1 MQCRQCHA
9 ENPAEARFCL
19 HCGAPQALHCG
30 HCGRDLP
37 AEARFCM
44 ACGQAVGKA
53 SSVGQT
59 SKPGAASLAAPAA
72 PAVRTSRAEAVHTP
86 PAAPLPAT
94 LGGGRYRVKRF
105 LGEGARKRV
114 YLARDTSLDSEVA
127 IAVVKTEGLDA
138 DGLTRVRREAQAM
151 GRLRDHPHIVP
162 VFDIG
167 QEGIQPY
174 IVSQLL
180 EGGSVD
186 DRLREVDAHKLP
198 IAEAL
203 RIALQVAQALE
214 HAHSLGIVHRD
225 LKPGNVWLARDGTAK
240 LGDFGLAVALDQSRL
255 THEGMLVG
263 TVAYIAPEQA
273 MGRTPDSRSDL
284 YALGAMLYEMLAGRP
299 PFLGDDAVTVIS
311 QHVSTPPV
319 APSWHNP
326 EVPPALEALIQKL
339 LAKDPAARPQ
349 RASEVVAILRRIQS
363 APAES
368 AAPPPATGHVVT
380 RRRAAWGRFVG
391 RRQELDQLKEA
402 LEDALGGRGSLA
414 MLVGEPGIGKTRL
427 AEEFT
432 VYARLRGAQV
442 LSGRSYEGAVEV
454 AYFPFVEA
462 FRQYVRARPDAE
474 LRRELGEGAPDV
486 ANLVSEIRQRFPDL
500 PTASP
505 LQGDAERLRLF
516 GSITEFL
523 RAATAAG
530 PLVRHLD
537 DLHWADMP
545 SLLLLRH
552 LARHLAGE
560 RLLIL
565 GSYRDVELDRT
576 HPLAEVLGTLRRET
590 SFRRVLLRG
599 LPTDDIVAYLTA
611 LADEEP
617 DPAVQAGR
625 RALAEALERETEGN
639 PFFIGEVLSHL
650 VESGKL
656 YWDGAHWRTNVT
668 STSELGIPEGV
679 REVVGRRLS
688 ALGEACNRM
697 LTVASAMPAGF
708 SWDVLRTT
716 VEGEEAT
723 LLDALEEALAA
734 RLIREREGGAA
745 ASYEFTHALIRQT
758 LYEELSAPRRVLLHR
773 HIGERLEALHAREP
787 GPHLA
792 ELAHHFFQAAPGGD
806 VDKAV
811 DYAVRAGERAVSVA
825 AFEEAAAH
833 FERALQALEL
843 VRGASPERQCRVLL
857 ALAEVHGR
865 VGALDA
871 SRAEAGRAAELARAL
886 GSAELLALAA
896 LRYGS
901 EHAPSL
907 ELDEPRV
914 RLLEEALAACGSEAN
929 ELVVRLLRRLAIEFT
944 FVDAA
949 RAEERANQSVEIA
962 RRIGKPG
969 VLAYALSGRHWSLGA
984 AERLEERLPTSRELL
999 AVSMRAGLKDFQ
1011 SDGHAS
1017 LHFDLLEKGD
1027 AAGARAQLEGY
1038 VALAKQTREPAA
1050 LWLSVVYQGLWAIL
1064 EGRFED
1070 AERLANAALELAR
1083 RFEHGGG
1090 PMFHAIQISRV
1101 RAEQGRLAEMIPVI
1115 EAIAKSSPIL
1125 SWRARLAQLYAEFGR
1140 EEDARREFEQLAADD
1155 FASIPVDTTRL
1166 LTLVYVVEACALL
1179 RDAKRAEVLYRLLLP
1194 YAKRNVVVVNAAVN
1208 GSVERYLG
1216 QLAAT
1221 LGRYD
1226 DAARHFEAAI
1236 DFDRRLGARP
1246 LQARVQVDYAR
1257 MLLLR
1262 GAPGDRERALRL
1274 ANDALGVA
1282 HTLGMQ
1288 LVTERA
1294 LALKLEAQGVDGTD
1308 TRHSVYAV
1316 ATLVQTAQPDLSAD
1330 AAADGTVT
1338 LVFSDMEGFTHM
1350 TESLGD
1356 IAAHQVVQTHN
1367 RIVREQAA
1375 AHGGREV
1382 ELRGDGFLLAFPSAR
1397 QAALCAISL
1406 QRAFAAHN
1414 ASNGGRPVRIRIG
1427 VHTGEAIKDAEKFF
1441 GKTVIQAFR
1450 IADLAAGEEIL
1461 TSSLTAELLR
1471 SAGDL
1476 RFDAEREVELKG
1488 LEGRHRVYALDWRS
1502 TA

>member
-1 MQCRQCHA
+1 MQCRQCHGD
-9 ENPAEARFCL
+9 NPAEARFCL
-19 HCGAPQALHCG
+19 HCGTPQALHCG
-30 HCGRDLP
+30 QCGRDLP

-44 ACGQAVGKA
+44 ACGQAVAGTPA
-53 SSVGQT
+53 
-59 SKPGAASLAAPAA
+59 KPVAPSLGAPVAQLTRPPRSEPAPRPAAS
-72 PAVRTSRAEAVHTP
+72 
-86 PAAPLPAT
+86 PLPAT
-94 LGGGRYRVKRF
+94 LGAGRYRVKSF

-114 YLARDTSLDSEVA
+114 YLARDTSLDSDVA
-127 IAVVKTEGLDA
+127 VAVVKTEGLDA
-138 DGLTRVRREAQAM
+138 DGLIRVRREAQAM
-151 GRLRDHPHIVP
+151 GRLRDHPNIVP

-167 QEGIQPY
+167 QEGSQPY

-186 DRLREVDAHKLP
+186 DRLREADTHKLP

-255 THEGMLVG
+255 TQEGMLVG
-263 TVAYIAPEQA
+263 TVAYMPPEQA
-273 MGRTPDSRSDL
+273 MGRTPDARSDL
-284 YALGAMLYEMLAGRP
+284 YALGAMLYEMVAGRP

-326 EVPPALEALIQKL
+326 EVPPPLEALIQQL
-339 LAKDPAARPQ
+339 LAKDPTARPQ
-349 RASEVVAILRRIQS
+349 RASDVVEALRRIER
-363 APAES
+363 APAEA
-368 AAPPPATGHVVT
+368 AAPPPSTGRAADT

-462 FRQYVRARPDAE
+462 FRQYVRARPDAD

-500 PTASP
+500 PTSPP

-530 PLVRHLD
+530 PLVLHLD
-537 DLHWADMP
+537 DLHWADTP
-545 SLLLLRH
+545 SLHLLRH
-552 LARHLAGE
+552 LARHLSDQ

-576 HPLAEVLGTLRRET
+576 HPLADVLGTLRRET

-599 LPTDDIVAYLTA
+599 LPTDDVVAYLTA

-617 DPAVQAGR
+617 DPTIQAAR
-625 RALAEALERETEGN
+625 RALAEALHRETEGN

-656 YWDGAHWRTNVT
+656 FWDGAHWRTNVT

-688 ALGEACNRM
+688 ALSAACNRM

-708 SWDVLRTT
+708 SWEVLRATAA
-716 VEGEEAT
+716 GEDAT

-734 RLIREREGGAA
+734 RLIREREGAQ
-745 ASYEFTHALIRQT
+745 ASGYEFTHALIRQT

-773 HIGERLEALHAREP
+773 QIGERLEALHAGNP

-811 DYAVRAGERAVSVA
+811 DYAVRAGERAISVA
-825 AFEEAAAH
+825 ALEEATAH

-843 VRGASPERQCRVLL
+843 TRGANPERECRVLL
-857 ALAEVHGR
+857 ALAEIHAR
-865 VGALDA
+865 VGAFDA
-871 SRAEAGRAAELARAL
+871 SRTTALRAAELARTL

-896 LRYGS
+896 LNYGG
-901 EHAPSL
+901 EHVVSI
-907 ELDEPRV
+907 EIDEPRM
-914 RLLEEALAACGSEAN
+914 RLLEEALAAFGSQED
-929 ELVVRLLRRLAIEFT
+929 ELVVRLLRRLALELVF
-944 FVDAA
+944 FDAA
-949 RAEERANQSVEIA
+949 RAEERADQSVAIA

-969 VLAYALSGRHWSLGA
+969 VLAYALSARHSSLGA
-984 AERLEERLPTSRELL
+984 AERLEERLLTSRELL
-999 AVSMRAGLKDFQ
+999 EVSARAGLKDFQ
-1011 SDGHAS
+1011 SIGHAN
-1017 LHFDLLEKGD
+1017 LHFDLLEAGD

-1038 VALAKQTREPAA
+1038 MALAKQTREPAP

-1070 AERLANAALELAR
+1070 AERLANEALELAR

-1090 PMFHAIQISRV
+1090 PQFHAIQISRV

-1115 EAIAKSSPIL
+1115 EAIVKSSPIIG
-1125 SWRARLAQLYAEFGR
+1125 WRTRLIQLYAEFGR
-1140 EEDARREFEQLAADD
+1140 EEDARREFELLAADD
-1155 FASIPVDTTRL
+1155 FASIPVDALWL
-1166 LTLVYVVEACALL
+1166 LSLCYVAEACAIL
-1179 RDAKRAEVLYRLLLP
+1179 RDAKRAERIYGLLLP
-1194 YAKRNVVVVNAAVN
+1194 HAKRNVVVVNAAVTAP
-1208 GSVERYLG
+1208 SSATSASSPRRS
-1216 QLAAT
+1216 AAT
-1221 LGRYD
+1221 TTRRDTSKPRSTSTAGS
-1226 DAARHFEAAI
+1226 AHARCKPACRSTTRACCSSAPHPAI
-1236 DFDRRLGARP
+1236 A
-1246 LQARVQVDYAR
+1246 
-1257 MLLLR
+1257 
-1262 GAPGDRERALRL
+1262 RERCGSR
-1274 ANDALGVA
+1274 
-1282 HTLGMQ
+1282 
-1288 LVTERA
+1288 
-1294 LALKLEAQGVDGTD
+1294 
-1308 TRHSVYAV
+1308 TR
-1316 ATLVQTAQPDLSAD
+1316 
-1330 AAADGTVT
+1330 
-1338 LVFSDMEGFTHM
+1338 
-1350 TESLGD
+1350 
-1356 IAAHQVVQTHN
+1356 
-1367 RIVREQAA
+1367 R
-1375 AHGGREV
+1375 
-1382 ELRGDGFLLAFPSAR
+1382 
-1397 QAALCAISL
+1397 
-1406 QRAFAAHN
+1406 
-1414 ASNGGRPVRIRIG
+1414 
-1427 VHTGEAIKDAEKFF
+1427 
-1441 GKTVIQAFR
+1441 
-1450 IADLAAGEEIL
+1450 
-1461 TSSLTAELLR
+1461 
-1471 SAGDL
+1471 
-1476 RFDAEREVELKG
+1476 
-1488 LEGRHRVYALDWRS
+1488 
-1502 TA
+1502 

>member
-1 MQCRQCHA
+1 
-9 ENPAEARFCL
+9 
-19 HCGAPQALHCG
+19 
-30 HCGRDLP
+30 
-37 AEARFCM
+37 M
-44 ACGQAVGKA
+44 ACGQAVGAAPAKPLA
-53 SSVGQT
+53 SSQ
-59 SKPGAASLAAPAA
+59 AAPAA
-72 PAVRTSRAEAVHTP
+72 PVAGPPRSEPSPA
-86 PAAPLPAT
+86 PAASPLPAT
-94 LGGGRYRVKRF
+94 LGGGRYRVNRF

-114 YLARDTSLDSEVA
+114 YLARDTSLDSDVA
-127 IAVVKTEGLDA
+127 VAVVKTEGLDA
-138 DGLTRVRREAQAM
+138 EGLIRVRREAQAM
-151 GRLRDHPHIVP
+151 GRLRDHPNIVP

-167 QEGIQPY
+167 QDGSRPY

-186 DRLREVDAHKLP
+186 DRLRELEAHKLP

-203 RIALQVAQALE
+203 RIGLQVAEALE

-240 LGDFGLAVALDQSRL
+240 LGDFGLAVTLDQSRL
-255 THEGMLVG
+255 TQEGMLVG
-263 TVAYIAPEQA
+263 TVAYMAPEQA

-284 YALGAMLYEMLAGRP
+284 YALGAMLYEMVAGRP

-326 EVPPALEALIQKL
+326 EVPPALEGLIQQL

-349 RASEVVAILRRIQS
+349 RAREVVETLRRIER
-363 APAES
+363 APVEA
-368 AAPPPATGHVVT
+368 AAPPVATGRAADT

-391 RRQELDQLKEA
+391 RRQELEQLKEA

-442 LSGRSYEGAVEV
+442 LAGRSYEGAVEV

-474 LRRELGEGAPDV
+474 LRRELGDGAPDV
-486 ANLVSEIRQRFPDL
+486 ANIVSEIRQRFPDL
-500 PTASP
+500 PTPPP

-516 GSITEFL
+516 GSVTEFL
-523 RAATAAG
+523 RAAAAAG
-530 PLVRHLD
+530 PLVLHLD
-537 DLHWADMP
+537 DLHWADTP

-560 RLLIL
+560 RLLVV

-576 HPLAEVLGTLRRET
+576 HPLAEVLGTLRREA
-590 SFRRVLLRG
+590 SFRRILLRG
-599 LPTDDIVAYLTA
+599 LPTDDVVAYLTA

-617 DPAVQAGR
+617 DPAIQAAR
-625 RALAEALERETEGN
+625 RALAEALHRETEGN

-688 ALGEACNRM
+688 ALGPVCNRM

-708 SWDVLRTT
+708 SWEVLRATT
-716 VEGEEAT
+716 EGEESA

-734 RLIREREGGAA
+734 RLIRERAQAA
-745 ASYEFTHALIRQT
+745 GYEFTHALIRQT

-773 HIGERLEALHAREP
+773 QIGERLEALYVRDP

-825 AFEEAAAH
+825 AFEEAVGH
-833 FERALQALEL
+833 YDRALQALEL
-843 VRGASPERQCRVLL
+843 ARGGNPERECRVLL
-857 ALAEVHGR
+857 ALAEVHSR
-865 VGALDA
+865 VGGLDA
-871 SRAEAGRAAELARAL
+871 ARVAAGRAAELARAL

-896 LRYGS
+896 LQYGG
-901 EHAPSL
+901 EHNVVVST

-914 RLLEEALAACGSEAN
+914 RLLEEALAAFASEAN
-929 ELVVRLLRRLAIEFT
+929 ELVVRLLRRLVFELA

-949 RAEERANQSVEIA
+949 RAEERGEEAVAIA
-962 RRIGKPG
+962 RRIGEPG
-969 VLAYALSGRHWSLGA
+969 VLAYALSARHYSLGA
-984 AERLEERLPTSRELL
+984 AERMEERLLVSRELL
-999 AVSMRAGLKDFQ
+999 AVSTRVGLKAFQ
-1011 SDGHAS
+1011 AHGRSS

-1027 AAGARAQLEGY
+1027 AAGARAQLHGY
-1038 VALAKQTREPAA
+1038 VALAKQTREPAT
-1050 LWLSVVYQGLWAIL
+1050 LWLSVVFQGLWAIL
-1064 EGRFED
+1064 EGRFEE
-1070 AERLANAALELAR
+1070 AEQLANEALDLAR

-1090 PMFHAIQISRV
+1090 PQFHAIQVSRV
-1101 RAEQGRLAEMIPVI
+1101 RAERGRLAEMIPLI
-1115 EAIAKSSPIL
+1115 ETIVKSAPNAG
-1125 SWRARLAQLYAEFGR
+1125 WRARLVQLYAECGR
-1140 EEDARREFEQLAADD
+1140 EEEARREFEVLAADD
-1155 FASIPVDTTRL
+1155 FAGIPRDL
-1166 LTLVYVVEACALL
+1166 LWLLSLCYVSEACAILG
-1179 RDAKRAEVLYRLLLP
+1179 DAKRAEILYRVLLP
-1194 YAKRNVVVVNAAVN
+1194 HAKRNVVVVNAAVN
-1208 GSVERYLG
+1208 GPVERYLG
-1216 QLAAT
+1216 KLAAT
-1221 LGRYD
+1221 LGRFD
-1226 DAARHFEAAI
+1226 DAAGHFEAAI

-1246 LQARVQVDYAR
+1246 LLARVQIDYAR
-1257 MLLLR
+1257 MLLER
-1262 GAPGDRERALRL
+1262 SAPGDRERALRL
-1274 ANDALGVA
+1274 ANEALGIA
-1282 HTLGMQ
+1282 HALGMQ

-1294 LALKLEAQGVDGTD
+1294 LALKLEVQGIEGSD
-1308 TRHSVYAV
+1308 TKRSVYAV
-1316 ATLVQTAQPDLSAD
+1316 ATLVQAARPDLGAH

-1338 LVFSDMEGFTHM
+1338 LVFSDMEGFTRM

-1356 IAAHQVVQTHN
+1356 VAAHQVVQAHN
-1367 RIVREQAA
+1367 RIVREQTA

-1382 ELRGDGFLLAFPSAR
+1382 ELRGDGFLLAFSSAR

-1406 QRAFAAHN
+1406 QRAMAAHN
-1414 ASNGGRPVRIRIG
+1414 ASNGGRPIRIRIG
-1427 VHTGEAIKDAEKFF
+1427 VHTGEALRDADKFF
-1441 GKTVIQAFR
+1441 GRSVIQAFR
-1450 IADLAAGEEIL
+1450 IADLAVGEEIL

-1476 RFDAEREVELKG
+1476 RFGAEREVELKG
-1488 LEGRHRVYALDWRS
+1488 LEGRHRVYPLHW
-1502 TA
+1502 TG